1 MIPYE
6 DLKRVNAPFFLEL
19 RESFEHV
26 LESGWYILGE
36 RVDTFEREFA
46 AYTGATCCVGVASGL
61 DALILSLEA
70 FGFRAGSEVI
80 VPSNTYIATI
90 LAIVRA
96 GLVPVLVEPDI
107 VTYTIDPLRIEEK
120 VSKKTVAI
128 IVVHLYGKPCEM
140 GTIMEIARRWNL
152 KVIEDCA
159 QSHGA
164 TVDGKM
170 TGTFGDFGAFSF
182 YPTKNLGAL
191 GDAGGIITNDP
202 DLGDRVRTLRNYGSR
217 IKYHNELI
225 GMNSRLDELQAAFLS
240 VKLRHLD
247 RITEHKRRLA
257 GLYQCLL
264 DDRFI
269 KPVHKDGV
277 GDVWHIYPIRHPE
290 RDRLRNYLRD
300 AGVGTEIHY
309 PVPPHRQRSLS
320 GIISGDYPISEE
332 IHRTI
337 LSIPIS
343 LCHTEDEI
351 RQVADLINRFDG

>member
-6 DLKRVNAPFFLEL
+6 DLKRVNAPFFAEL
-19 RESFEHV
+19 RESFDQV
-26 LESGWYILGE
+26 LESGWYILGG

-46 AYTGATCCVGVASGL
+46 AYTGAAHCVGVASGL

-70 FGFRAGSEVI
+70 FGFRGGSEVI

-96 GLVPVLVEPDI
+96 GLTPVLVEPDLA
-107 VTYTIDPLRIEEK
+107 TYTIDPLRIEEK
-120 VSKKTVAI
+120 ISEKTVAI
-128 IVVHLYGKPCEM
+128 MVVHLYGKPCDME
-140 GTIMEIARRWNL
+140 TIMEIARWRNL

-191 GDAGGIITNDP
+191 GDAGGVITNNP
-202 DLGDRVRTLRNYGSR
+202 DLADRVRTLRNYGSR

-225 GMNSRLDELQAAFLS
+225 GMNSRLDELQAAFLT
-240 VKLRHLD
+240 VKLRHLE
-247 RITEHKRRLA
+247 RITAHKRRLA
-257 GLYQCLL
+257 GVYQSLL

-269 KPVHKDGV
+269 KPVQKDGF
-277 GDVWHIYPIRHPE
+277 GDVWHIYPIRHPD
-290 RDRLRNYLRD
+290 RDRLRGYLRE

-309 PVPPHRQRSLS
+309 PVPPHRQRALS
-320 GIISGDYPISEE
+320 GIIRGEYSISDE

-337 LSIPIS
+337 LSIPLS
-343 LCHTEDEI
+343 LCHTEEEI
-351 RQVADLINRFDG
+351 SRVADIMNRFDG